1 MQAVNNISESAMW
14 NWSKP
19 IKFLHLWKLANQSML
34 NKAHVIE
41 ITKVRKIAFMKARD
55 SLVVRYSEERVN
67 WRGGGG
73 GQDGENLFFKAS
85 C

>member
-1 MQAVNNISESAMW
+1 
-14 NWSKP
+14 
-19 IKFLHLWKLANQSML
+19 ML

-41 ITKVRKIAFMKARD
+41 ITKVRKIDFMKARD
-55 SLVVRYSEERVN
+55 SLVVRYREERVN
-67 WRGGGG
+67 WGGGR

>member
-1 MQAVNNISESAMW
+1 
-14 NWSKP
+14 
-19 IKFLHLWKLANQSML
+19 ML